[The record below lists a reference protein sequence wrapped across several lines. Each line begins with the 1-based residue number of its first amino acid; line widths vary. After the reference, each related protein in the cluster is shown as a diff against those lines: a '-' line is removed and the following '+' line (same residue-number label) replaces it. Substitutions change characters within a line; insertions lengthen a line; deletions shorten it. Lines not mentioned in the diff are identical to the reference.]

1 MRDVIAWTLTI
12 LAAAIAFPAQLLMF
26 LAEWVGDKADEWIAD

>member
-12 LAAAIAFPAQLLMF
+12 LSFAIAIPAQCLMF

>member
-1 MRDVIAWTLTI
+1 MRDVIAWTLAI
-12 LAAAIAFPAQLLMF
+12 LAVLIAIPAQCLMF